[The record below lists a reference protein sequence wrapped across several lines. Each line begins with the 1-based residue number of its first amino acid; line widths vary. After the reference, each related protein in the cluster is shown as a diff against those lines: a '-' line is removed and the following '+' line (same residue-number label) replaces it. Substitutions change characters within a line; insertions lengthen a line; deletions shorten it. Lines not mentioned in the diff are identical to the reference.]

1 MRIRVNQCCC
11 SCCTLQTGAKLIGC
25 LQLVC
30 GIAQIIFDVVMIL
43 SDSTLVTYCLTGG
56 IIGLVFMISVTIPIL
71 IAASKNSRPGLLLPW
86 LIFNFVTIVLGIGLG
101 LFASIFLMQKQIIQ
115 VEGGSVSIAVTLL
128 GSALHIYFW
137 LVIYSYYKQLK
148 EQLPPTTGQNK
159 YSQLDSSDKV

>member
-1 MRIRVNQCCC
+1 
-11 SCCTLQTGAKLIGC
+11 
-25 LQLVC
+25 
-30 GIAQIIFDVVMIL
+30 
-43 SDSTLVTYCLTGG
+43 
-56 IIGLVFMISVTIPIL
+56 MISVTIPIL

-115 VEGGSVSIAVTLL
+115 VEGGSVFIAVTLL
-128 GSALHIYFW
+128 GSGEYVERLTLERYKFNSFFFFVNLFTALHIYFW

>member
-1 MRIRVNQCCC
+1 MWYDYCHWFSPIRSN
-11 SCCTLQTGAKLIGC
+11 S
-25 LQLVC
+25 
-30 GIAQIIFDVVMIL
+30 
-43 SDSTLVTYCLTGG
+43 STLVTYCLTGG

-115 VEGGSVSIAVTLL
+115 VEGGSVFIAVTLL
-128 GSALHIYFW
+128 GSGEYDERLTLERSKFNSFFFFVNLFTALHIYFW

-159 YSQLDSSDKV
+159 YSQLDSSEKV

>member
-1 MRIRVNQCCC
+1 
-11 SCCTLQTGAKLIGC
+11 
-25 LQLVC
+25 
-30 GIAQIIFDVVMIL
+30 
-43 SDSTLVTYCLTGG
+43 
-56 IIGLVFMISVTIPIL
+56 MISVTIPIL

-115 VEGGSVSIAVTLL
+115 VEGGSVFIAVTLL
-128 GSALHIYFW
+128 GSGEYDERLTLERSKFNSFFFFVNLFTALHIYFW